1 MTRVKIVILN
11 WNGRDYLER
20 FLPSLVSRTPG
31 AWIVVA
37 DNGSTDDS
45 VRFLERSYPQV
56 ELLRLDRNYGYA
68 EGYNRALAGLSAE
81 YFVLLNS
88 DVEVTEG
95 WLDPLVRTLDGDG
108 SVAAVSPKIRSFGEP
123 DKFEYAGAAGGFIDF
138 LGYPFCRGRILDS
151 IESDKGQYD
160 DPREVFWASGA
171 CMAVRADVFRSLGG
185 FDGDFFAHME
195 GQTIA
200 QIAESHGVNPSTVSR
215 TVARA
220 EKILFHT
227 ICAHAFVGECISQ
240 DGVDLLRLATRAN
253 LLTLRQREML
263 YFLLTDGVSIRE
275 ISEIVHRDRST
286 VCRSNAAVL
295 RGFAGVCLD
304 MAEAVPRKIA
314 RADWPGGS
322 EAEIAAMLGLPKGF
336 YYRFVCRYERVGPY
350 TRYEYEILARRG
362 MTVREAAADLGIS
375 QGTIKRY
382 WQRYPDADLSQL
394 HKPVPYS
401 PSAPRY
407 VEGTPSIRKALSTLS
422 SNGNTIGDAV
432 SAETYRKM
440 LRISGGEA

>member
-1 MTRVKIVILN
+1 MDYAAYEADRKKLAARIVAVRQIIQDTTDPQERIRQTERLRILQ
-11 WNGRDYLER
+11 GMYRDTLDNLER
-20 FLPSLVSRTPG
+20 LRPPQEKHRKERHRKISLDAFS
-31 AWIVVA
+31 W
-37 DNGSTDDS
+37 D
-45 VRFLERSYPQV
+45 FLERTKTTFADLEGTTWQA
-56 ELLRLDRNYGYA
+56 A
-68 EGYNRALAGLSAE
+68 E
-81 YFVLLNS
+81 
-88 DVEVTEG
+88 
-95 WLDPLVRTLDGDG
+95 
-108 SVAAVSPKIRSFGEP
+108 
-123 DKFEYAGAAGGFIDF
+123 AGG
-138 LGYPFCRGRILDS
+138 LTAKQAAALQKVLQRAVEKL
-151 IESDKGQYD
+151 SDRQHTY
-160 DPREVFWASGA
+160 
-171 CMAVRADVFRSLGG
+171 
-185 FDGDFFAHME
+185 FFAHME

-314 RADWPGGS
+314 RSDWPGGS

-336 YYRFVCRYERVGPY
+336 YYRFVCRDERVGPY

-375 QGTIKRY
+375 QGTVKRY

-394 HKPVPYS
+394 HRPVPYS

>member
-1 MTRVKIVILN
+1 MDYAAYEADRKKLAARIVAVRQIIQDTTDPQERIRQTERLRILQ
-11 WNGRDYLER
+11 GMYRDTLDNLER
-20 FLPSLVSRTPG
+20 LRPPQEKHRKERHRKISLDAFS
-31 AWIVVA
+31 W
-37 DNGSTDDS
+37 D
-45 VRFLERSYPQV
+45 FLERTKTTFADLEGTTWQA
-56 ELLRLDRNYGYA
+56 A
-68 EGYNRALAGLSAE
+68 E
-81 YFVLLNS
+81 
-88 DVEVTEG
+88 
-95 WLDPLVRTLDGDG
+95 
-108 SVAAVSPKIRSFGEP
+108 
-123 DKFEYAGAAGGFIDF
+123 AGG
-138 LGYPFCRGRILDS
+138 LTAKQAAALQKVLQRAVEKL
-151 IESDKGQYD
+151 SDRQHTY
-160 DPREVFWASGA
+160 
-171 CMAVRADVFRSLGG
+171 
-185 FDGDFFAHME
+185 FFAHME

-220 EKILFHT
+220 EKILYHT
-227 ICAHAFVGECISQ
+227 ICAHAFVGECISP

-275 ISEIVHRDRST
+275 ISEIVHRNRST

-314 RADWPGGS
+314 RSDWPGGS

-336 YYRFVCRYERVGPY
+336 YYRFVCRDERVGPY

-375 QGTIKRY
+375 QGTVKRY

-394 HKPVPYS
+394 HRPVPYS

>member
-1 MTRVKIVILN
+1 
-11 WNGRDYLER
+11 
-20 FLPSLVSRTPG
+20 
-31 AWIVVA
+31 
-37 DNGSTDDS
+37 
-45 VRFLERSYPQV
+45 
-56 ELLRLDRNYGYA
+56 
-68 EGYNRALAGLSAE
+68 
-81 YFVLLNS
+81 
-88 DVEVTEG
+88 
-95 WLDPLVRTLDGDG
+95 
-108 SVAAVSPKIRSFGEP
+108 
-123 DKFEYAGAAGGFIDF
+123 
-138 LGYPFCRGRILDS
+138 
-151 IESDKGQYD
+151 
-160 DPREVFWASGA
+160 
-171 CMAVRADVFRSLGG
+171 
-185 FDGDFFAHME
+185 ME

-304 MAEAVPRKIA
+304 MAEAVPRKIS

-336 YYRFVCRYERVGPY
+336 YYRFVCRDERVGPY

-375 QGTIKRY
+375 PGTVKRY

-394 HKPVPYS
+394 HRPVPYS